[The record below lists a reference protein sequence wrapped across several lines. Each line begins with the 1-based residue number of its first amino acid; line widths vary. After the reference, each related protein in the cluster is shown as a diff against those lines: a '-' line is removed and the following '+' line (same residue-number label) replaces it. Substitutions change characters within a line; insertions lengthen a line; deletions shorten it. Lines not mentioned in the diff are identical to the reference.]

1 VRGAGFALGFVMVV
15 AAALTVATVVRLALH
30 ARRDEI
36 EIMQLVG
43 APLAYVRGPFIVEG
57 VLQGGVGALL
67 ALLSLGLAFG
77 AARARYGSMA
87 AEALGLGSITFLP
100 VELCVLLIVGG
111 MLLGCLGG
119 FVVARSVN

>member
-1 VRGAGFALGFVMVV
+1 
-15 AAALTVATVVRLALH
+15 
-30 ARRDEI
+30 
-36 EIMQLVG
+36 
-43 APLAYVRGPFIVEG
+43 
-57 VLQGGVGALL
+57 
-67 ALLSLGLAFG
+67 
-77 AARARYGSMA
+77 MA